1 MFKVEELE
9 SLSTQLERYRFITHS
24 EILSF
29 KNILNYLQTDV
40 DFRQLLIDLLAKSPF
55 DGYRWECPAVTA
67 QTLDRPFEFV
77 LIDDPYLARRRP
89 DMGPFRQQFNNMP
102 GDSVVTFAN
111 LGGDAVMVVPEPV
124 TPEIDYG
131 HLGAFCREAPQ
142 SQQHELWRS
151 VGEAMGQR
159 ILARNDQ
166 PVWLN
171 TAGGGVAWLHVRL
184 DDRPKYYRHTDY
196 R

>member
-9 SLSTQLERYRFITHS
+9 SLSTQLKRYRFITHS

-40 DFRQLLIDLLAKSPF
+40 DFRQSVINLLVQSPF
-55 DGYRWECPAVTA
+55 AGYRWECPAVTA
-67 QTLDRPFEFV
+67 QTLNRPFEFV
-77 LIDDPYLARRRP
+77 LIEDSYLAHRRP
-89 DMGPFRQQFNNMP
+89 GIGAFKQHFNSVP
-102 GDSVVTFAN
+102 GNGVVTFSN
-111 LGGDAVMVVPEPV
+111 LGGDATLVVPEPI

-131 HLGAFCREAPQ
+131 HLGAFCRLAPK

-151 VGEAMGQR
+151 VGEAVEKR
-159 ILARNDQ
+159 IDEN

-171 TAGGGVAWLHVRL
+171 TAGGGVPWLHVRL
-184 DDRPKYYRHTDY
+184 DNHPKYYRYTPY
-196 R
+196 RSD